1 MTEAVAVD
9 VLRGGDTVDLRKA
22 RGAFFTPGAIVDF
35 ITQWAI
41 DETTEAVLE
50 PAAGEAAF
58 LLSAATR
65 AGAVGGTV
73 ELVGVELHESSAAFA
88 GEFLA
93 DHGVQAHL
101 EVSDFFEVP
110 ASPRFDAVIGNPPY
124 IRYQAHAGASR
135 AASRAAAAAAGVQL
149 SELASSWAAFVVHS
163 TAFLRKGGKLGLVLP
178 AELLSTNYAAPV
190 RSFLMENFAEVDL
203 VLFSERVFPAV
214 QEEVV
219 LLLASGWG
227 QGPTDRFQLF
237 HAHNAADLAHLAEPA
252 TWVPTSTGEKWTAA
266 MVSPVANALFH
277 TVVGSPAFTELR
289 MWGKTSLGAVTGGNR
304 YFTMTAEEVAELGLG
319 RGEVVRISPPG
330 SSHLR
335 QLALTPARLKK
346 LTHAGSATYLFRP
359 GVNPSAAAR
368 VKIAA
373 GEAAGV
379 DQAYKCRV
387 RTPWWRTPLLEA
399 PDLFLTYMNA
409 DIPQL
414 ATNIARVRHL
424 NSVHGVYLA
433 DPYHQLGQEL
443 LPLAALNTVTS
454 LSAETVGRAYGGGM
468 LKIEPREADRWH
480 VPSPD
485 LLEQH
490 RGALLAIKPKVTALL
505 EDGDRDRA
513 TALVDQVLL
522 INGLGMAKG
531 DLEALTQSRATLK
544 ARRIARSKSVK

>member
-1 MTEAVAVD
+1 MTEAVALD
-9 VLRGGDTVDLRKA
+9 VLRDGDTVDLRKA

-35 ITQWAI
+35 IAQWAI
-41 DETTEAVLE
+41 DGTTEAVLE

-58 LLSAATR
+58 LLSAAAR
-65 AGAVGGTV
+65 ARDVGRSV

-88 GEFLA
+88 REFLA
-93 DHGVQAHL
+93 DHGVQARL

-135 AASRAAAAAAGVQL
+135 AASRAAAAAAGVEL
-149 SELASSWAAFVVHS
+149 SELASSWAAFVAHS
-163 TAFLRKGGKLGLVLP
+163 TAFLRESGKLGLVLP

-190 RSFLMENFAEVDL
+190 RSFLMDNFTDVQL
-203 VLFSERVFPAV
+203 VLFSERVFPTV

-237 HAHNAADLAHLAEPA
+237 HAHNAADLAHLGAPA
-252 TWVPTSTGEKWTAA
+252 TWVPTTAGEKWTAA
-266 MVSPVANALFH
+266 MVSPVASALFH
-277 TVVGSPAFTELR
+277 TVVGSPAFSELR

-304 YFTMTAEEVAELGLG
+304 FFTMTAEEVAELGLG

-335 QLALTPARLKK
+335 HLSLTPARLKK
-346 LTHAGSATYLFRP
+346 LTQNGSTTYLFRP
-359 GVNPSAAAR
+359 GANPSPAAK

-414 ATNIARVRHL
+414 ATNTARVRHL

-443 LPLAALNTVTS
+443 LPLAALNTITS

-468 LKIEPREADRWH
+468 LKVEPREADRWH
-480 VPSPD
+480 VPSPE
-485 LLEQH
+485 LLEGH
-490 RGALLAIKPKVTALL
+490 REALLAIKPKVTALL
-505 EDGDRDRA
+505 EDGDRGRA
-513 TALVDQVLL
+513 TALVDQTLL
-522 INGLGMAKG
+522 VEGLGMAVE
-531 DLEALTQSRATLK
+531 DLEALAQGRATLK
-544 ARRIARSKSVK
+544 ARRIARAKSVK